1 MMLGITFSCFFFM
14 SLDSFFS
21 LNKLNNL
28 QSVYFILYWVI
39 VLNLFDSMKHVIVTI
54 MQKKKTTS
62 GSGQILFNNTV
73 FVFSM
78 CLDMLA
84 SEIAH

>member
-39 VLNLFDSMKHVIVTI
+39 VLNLFDGMRHVIVTI
-54 MQKKKTTS
+54 MQKKRQHQEVGKYFLTTLY
-62 GSGQILFNNTV
+62 LF
-73 FVFSM
+73 SQ
-78 CLDMLA
+78 CA
-84 SEIAH
+84 SIC